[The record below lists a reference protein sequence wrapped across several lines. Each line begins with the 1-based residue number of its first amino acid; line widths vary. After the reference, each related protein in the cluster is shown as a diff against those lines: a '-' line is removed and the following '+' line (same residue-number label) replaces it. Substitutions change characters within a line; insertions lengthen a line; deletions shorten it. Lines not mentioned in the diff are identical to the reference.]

1 MSATASEILASFRD
15 GTLSAEEAARQL
27 LPLLQSS
34 GKLSLE
40 FGPDMRPVL
49 EALRRL
55 AMPSQPPAKEAL
67 PPLDWESPLWRSLHR
82 VPDDLWTIM
91 KDRHLDL
98 APQCLRYVFTVRSAA
113 AAATLEDVIG
123 RQPQHRGTVE
133 IPALFQQ
140 ASGRVTGETL
150 PRLLT
155 KSDLVTFAAW
165 LRSIPPVADAAL
177 TDLGIQAPPRDT
189 G

>member
-1 MSATASEILASFRD
+1 MSATAGEILASFRD

-40 FGPDMRPVL
+40 FGPEVRPVL
-49 EALRRL
+49 EALRQL
-55 AMPSQPPAKEAL
+55 AMPGQPSAKEPPA
-67 PPLDWESPLWRSLHR
+67 PLDWESPLWRSLHR

-91 KDRHLDL
+91 RDRHLDM

-113 AAATLEDVIG
+113 AAATLEDLIG
-123 RQPQHRGTVE
+123 HQPHHRVTVE
-133 IPALFQQ
+133 IPASFQQ
-140 ASGRVTGETL
+140 ASGHVTGETH

-155 KSDLVTFAAW
+155 KSDLVTFTAW
-165 LRSIPPVADAAL
+165 LRSIPPIADAAL